1 LNNWVGRRFRECGAL
16 VARKVRQPDLKAPH
30 PRTAERAFVLAP
42 LAEIAPDLQIA
53 DQEIAR
59 LLALVDC

>member
-1 LNNWVGRRFRECGAL
+1 M
-16 VARKVRQPDLKAPH
+16 
-30 PRTAERAFVLAP
+30 AERAFLLAP